1 MGCSSSR
8 TRSSKDD
15 EFKPD
20 THQNSFDVRSV
31 NLGKGEHS
39 SSNLK
44 RQLGATTG
52 PLAPWMRRTTSLG
65 QTLRLDESAHKA
77 EGSRQRAAD
86 ARLSQNEALYT
97 EKSFREF
104 ASMYEEAAA
113 PPPGVVEPEVVEPE
127 VVEPEVVEPEVVK
140 PLVSPLMAPLAG
152 TLAWFMGA
160 DLELSS
166 PVSVICPSEEAAASQ
181 GPR

>member
-1 MGCSSSR
+1 MGCSSS
-8 TRSSKDD
+8 SSRGDD
-15 EFKPD
+15 EYKPD
-20 THQNSFDVRSV
+20 THQNSVAFRRV
-31 NLGKGEHS
+31 NLGKGERS

-44 RQLGATTG
+44 RQLARATTS
-52 PLAPWMRRTTSLG
+52 PLAPWMRRNASLG

-77 EGSRQRAAD
+77 KGSRQRAAD
-86 ARLSQNEALYT
+86 DRLSQNEALYT

-104 ASMYEEAAA
+104 ASMYKEAAA
-113 PPPGVVEPEVVEPE
+113 SPPGVVEPEVVGPGGVVGPG
-127 VVEPEVVEPEVVK
+127 VVE

-166 PVSVICPSEEAAASQ
+166 PVSVTCPSEEAAASQ
-181 GPR
+181 DQGD

>member
-1 MGCSSSR
+1 MGCSSSS
-8 TRSSKDD
+8 SSKDD

-20 THQNSFDVRSV
+20 THQSTFAFRSV
-31 NLGKGEHS
+31 NLGKGERS

-44 RQLGATTG
+44 RQLARATTS
-52 PLAPWMRRTTSLG
+52 PLAPWMRRNASLG

-77 EGSRQRAAD
+77 KGSRQRAAD
-86 ARLSQNEALYT
+86 DRLSQNEALYT

-104 ASMYEEAAA
+104 ASMYKEAAA
-113 PPPGVVEPEVVEPE
+113 SPPGVVE
-127 VVEPEVVEPEVVK
+127 

-166 PVSVICPSEEAAASQ
+166 PVSVTCSSEEAAASQ
-181 GPR
+181 DQGD

>member
-1 MGCSSSR
+1 MGCSSS
-8 TRSSKDD
+8 SSRGDD

-20 THQNSFDVRSV
+20 THQNSLAFRSV
-31 NLGKGEHS
+31 NLRKGERS

-44 RQLGATTG
+44 RQLARATTS
-52 PLAPWMRRTTSLG
+52 PLAPWMRRNASLG

-77 EGSRQRAAD
+77 KGSRQRAAD
-86 ARLSQNEALYT
+86 DRLSQNEALYT

-104 ASMYEEAAA
+104 ASMYKEAAA
-113 PPPGVVEPEVVEPE
+113 SPPGVVEPGGVVGPGVVE
-127 VVEPEVVEPEVVK
+127 

-166 PVSVICPSEEAAASQ
+166 PVSVTCPSEEAAASQ
-181 GPR
+181 DQGD

>member
-127 VVEPEVVEPEVVK
+127 VVK

>member
-44 RQLGATTG
+44 RQLGATTR
-52 PLAPWMRRTTSLG
+52 PLAPWMRRDTSLG

-127 VVEPEVVEPEVVK
+127 VVK

>member
-8 TRSSKDD
+8 TPSSKDD

-20 THQNSFDVRSV
+20 THQNSFDFRSV
-31 NLGKGEHS
+31 NLGKGERCC
-39 SSNLK
+39 SNLK
-44 RQLGATTG
+44 RQLGSTTR
-52 PLAPWMRRTTSLG
+52 PLDPWMRRTTSLG
-65 QTLRLDESAHKA
+65 QTLRLDESADKA

-113 PPPGVVEPEVVEPE
+113 PPPG

>member
-1 MGCSSSR
+1 MGCSSS
-8 TRSSKDD
+8 SSRGDD

-20 THQNSFDVRSV
+20 THQNSFAFGGV

-44 RQLGATTG
+44 RQLARATTS
-52 PLAPWMRRTTSLG
+52 PLAPWMRRNASLG

-77 EGSRQRAAD
+77 KGSRQRAAD
-86 ARLSQNEALYT
+86 DRLSQNEALYT

-113 PPPGVVEPEVVEPE
+113 SPPGEVEPGGVVGPG
-127 VVEPEVVEPEVVK
+127 VVK

-166 PVSVICPSEEAAASQ
+166 PVSVTCPSEEAAASQ
-181 GPR
+181 DQGD

>member
-1 MGCSSSR
+1 MGCSSS
-8 TRSSKDD
+8 SSRGDD
-15 EFKPD
+15 EYKPD
-20 THQNSFDVRSV
+20 THQNSVAFRRV
-31 NLGKGEHS
+31 NLGKGERS

-44 RQLGATTG
+44 RQLARATTS
-52 PLAPWMRRTTSLG
+52 PLAPWMRRNASLG

-77 EGSRQRAAD
+77 KGSRQRAAD
-86 ARLSQNEALYT
+86 DRLSQNEALYT

-104 ASMYEEAAA
+104 ASMYKEAAA
-113 PPPGVVEPEVVEPE
+113 SPPGVVEPEVVEPGVVGPG
-127 VVEPEVVEPEVVK
+127 VVE

-166 PVSVICPSEEAAASQ
+166 PVSVTCSSEEAAASQ
-181 GPR
+181 DQGD

>member
-127 VVEPEVVEPEVVK
+127 VVK

-152 TLAWFMGA
+152 TLAWFTGA
-160 DLELSS
+160 DLVSHQVLVSS
-166 PVSVICPSEEAAASQ
+166 PPEEAAAASP
-181 GPR
+181 GD

>member
-1 MGCSSSR
+1 MGCSSS
-8 TRSSKDD
+8 SSRGDD

-20 THQNSFDVRSV
+20 THQNSFAFGGV

-44 RQLGATTG
+44 RQLARATTS
-52 PLAPWMRRTTSLG
+52 PLAPWMRRNASLG
-65 QTLRLDESAHKA
+65 QTLRSAHKA
-77 EGSRQRAAD
+77 KGSRQRAAD
-86 ARLSQNEALYT
+86 DRLSQNEALYT

-104 ASMYEEAAA
+104 ASMYKEAAA
-113 PPPGVVEPEVVEPE
+113 SPSGVVEPGGVVGPGVVE
-127 VVEPEVVEPEVVK
+127 

-166 PVSVICPSEEAAASQ
+166 PVSVTCPSEEAAASQ
-181 GPR
+181 DQGD

>member
-1 MGCSSSR
+1 MGCSSS
-8 TRSSKDD
+8 SSRGDD

-20 THQNSFDVRSV
+20 THQNSFDFRSV
-31 NLGKGEHS
+31 NLGKGEGRV

-44 RQLGATTG
+44 RQLGSTTR
-52 PLAPWMRRTTSLG
+52 PLDLWMRRTTSLG
-65 QTLRLDESAHKA
+65 RTLRLDESADKA

-104 ASMYEEAAA
+104 ASMYKEAAA
-113 PPPGVVEPEVVEPE
+113 PPPGVVEPEVVEPGGVVGPG
-127 VVEPEVVEPEVVK
+127 VVE

-166 PVSVICPSEEAAASQ
+166 PVSVTCPSEEAAASQ
-181 GPR
+181 DQGD